1 MLRPIADALEDPTP
15 PAPFRGLGQSAAVHI
30 SYDDLHLYAQ
40 GKLGRFRHFVIENH
54 LHGCA
59 LCTSRVG
66 QVRKLL
72 PVDAIPLPFRF
83 LPMTSPQDR
92 RREPRISTDDIAQ
105 LQVIA
110 PFSPERIAVRV
121 LDVSKSGMQVRLDAA
136 IDPGSTVKIR
146 LKEAILFAEI
156 RHCRQTSETE
166 YRAGLLL
173 HEVISGSEVV
183 RIAFGVH

>member
-1 MLRPIADALEDPTP
+1 
-15 PAPFRGLGQSAAVHI
+15 VHI
-30 SYDDLHLYAQ
+30 TYDDLHLYAQ
-40 GKLGRFRHFVIENH
+40 CKLGRFRHFVIENH

-72 PVDAIPLPFRF
+72 PPSAIAVPAHF
-83 LPMTSPQDR
+83 LQPSPEDR
-92 RREPRISTDDIAQ
+92 RGEPRISTDDTAQ

-110 PFSPERIAVRV
+110 PFSTDRITVRV
-121 LDVSKSGMQVRLDAA
+121 VDVSKSGMQVRSHAPL
-136 IDPGSTVKIR
+136 DPGSTVKVR

-156 RHCRQTSETE
+156 RNCRRMSENE

-183 RIAFGVH
+183 RVAFEVH